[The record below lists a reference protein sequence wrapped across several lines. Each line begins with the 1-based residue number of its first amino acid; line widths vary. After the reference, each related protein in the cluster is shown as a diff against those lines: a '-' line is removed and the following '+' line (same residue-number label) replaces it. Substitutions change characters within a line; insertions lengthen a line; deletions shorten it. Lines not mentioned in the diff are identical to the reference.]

1 MKKEYIFIYFKYSEN
16 YSKIKEYTK
25 RYIRG
30 IMRNPASNKSFFITI
45 ILPLTKEIVKC
56 SGHTGV
62 LLFHKL
68 VIGK

>member
-16 YSKIKEYTK
+16 YSKTKEYTK

-45 ILPLTKEIVKC
+45 ILPSTKEIVKC
-56 SGHTGV
+56 SGY
-62 LLFHKL
+62 LIL
-68 VIGK
+68 